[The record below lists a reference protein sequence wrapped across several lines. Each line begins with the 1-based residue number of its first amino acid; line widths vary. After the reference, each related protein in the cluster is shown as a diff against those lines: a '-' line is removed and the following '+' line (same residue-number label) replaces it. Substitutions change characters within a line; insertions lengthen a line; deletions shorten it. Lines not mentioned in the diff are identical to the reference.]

1 MATKQEIE
9 LPTIKQGMGYS
20 SSPDYTLTFKSAE
33 SLEQWRSQVHAILF
47 ALNHFLVEGHICLC
61 QVEPPIAEK
70 PKEAPRVSA
79 SVGKS
84 QSFTVDASTGRITR
98 PF

>member
-1 MATKQEIE
+1 MSEKQNIE
-9 LPTIKQGMGYS
+9 LPTIKTGTGYS
-20 SSPDYTLTFKSAE
+20 SSPDYTLTFKNTE
-33 SLEQWRSQVHAILF
+33 SLEQWRSQVHAIPF
-47 ALNHFLVEGHICLC
+47 AENHFLVDGHICLC
-61 QVEPPIAEK
+61 QIEQPVAEK

-84 QSFTVDASTGRITR
+84 QSFTMDASGRITR